1 MIWGYPHF
9 FAETS
14 IWVMHT
20 DEKQNTDLSRWDT
33 DSRRKSEMPEGSQ
46 LVVELMRFEYNEA
59 IEV

>member
-1 MIWGYPHF
+1 
-9 FAETS
+9 
-14 IWVMHT
+14 MHT

-46 LVVELMRFEYNEA
+46 LVVELMRFEDNEA